1 MVVLQTANAIIDAL
15 GGTVKTAKI
24 ARRSPQSVS
33 NWRAANRLPAE
44 TFRRLT
50 EKLREHGMEAPPEL
64 WGIE

>member
-1 MVVLQTANAIIDAL
+1 MVILQTANEVIDSL
-15 GGTVKTAKI
+15 GGTTKTAKI
-24 ARRSPQSVS
+24 ACRSPQSVS

-50 EKLREHGMEAPPEL
+50 EKLAERGMEAPPEL